1 MFAWLIFGF
10 VVLTVLLTSLFKNV
24 NWSDKSKNLLA
35 TVFSVIG
42 GALTV
47 ILTKGGVDAVLSAS
61 IIESA
66 LLVYGGSQALYGF
79 ILKGTTLEQ
88 KMAEVG
94 SGTKENR
101 YEG

>member
-1 MFAWLIFGF
+1 MFAWLVFGF
-10 VVLTVLLTSLFKNV
+10 VVATVLLTSLFKNV
-24 NWSDKSKNLLA
+24 SWSDKSKNLLA

-47 ILTKGGVDAVLSAS
+47 VITKGGVDAVLSAS
-61 IIESA
+61 IIEST

-79 ILKGTTLEQ
+79 ILKGTAPEQ
-88 KMAEVG
+88 WLAEIG
-94 SGTKENR
+94 SGTKDNR